1 VQVEPVAIHGG
12 TVLAFDFG
20 TLRIGVAVG
29 DTAFGLAH
37 PLATI
42 TGNDDNQRF
51 TAIAAL
57 IAEWKPGLLIVGLP
71 LHADGGEHD
80 MTERSRRFARQLE
93 GRYKLTVELVDER
106 YSTQG
111 ARSALREGGLK
122 GRKHKAVRDQVAAQ
136 LILQD
141 YFDQRISTTRPA

>member
-1 VQVEPVAIHGG
+1 VRVEPVAIHGS

-42 TGNDDNQRF
+42 TGKGDNERF
-51 TAIAAL
+51 AAITAL

-71 LHADGGEHD
+71 LHADGTEHA
-80 MTERSRRFARQLE
+80 MTERSRQFARRLE
-93 GRYKLTVELVDER
+93 GRYNLTVQLVDER
-106 YSTQG
+106 FSTQG
-111 ARSALREGGLK
+111 ARSALREAGLK
-122 GRKHKAVRDQVAAQ
+122 GRKQKAVRDQVAAQ

-141 YFDQRISTTRPA
+141 YFDQRIRTTRPA